1 MEKKLY
7 YNAMNKKYNLRGMTL
22 VELEELVISLKM
34 SKFRGK
40 QIADWIYKK
49 NVVNIDNFTNFSI
62 KDRELLKSVSLVNYL
77 EPSKAMIS
85 KDGTKKYLYILDS
98 WKSIEVAYIPEKSR
112 NTLCISSQVG
122 CRMGCQFC
130 MTDKQSLQRSL
141 SSYEII
147 NQLLSLPERDEITN
161 IVFMGMG
168 EPLDN
173 YVEVSKTLDILTSN
187 WGLGMSPHKITLSTV
202 GLIPKLKQFLEERQC
217 NLALSVHN
225 PITSERR
232 EFMPVEKAY
241 NIKDVIGVIR
251 DFNLPKNRTFSV
263 EYILFKNLNDSISHV
278 KALVKLL
285 HGVRV
290 KVNLISYHAIPGE
303 NFEGIPSDRMEWF
316 RDELKS
322 RGIQTTIRKSRGQ
335 DIDAACGLLS
345 TKENSKKI
353 IL

>member
-1 MEKKLY
+1 MLLKK
-7 YNAMNKKYNLRGMTL
+7 NLTGMTL
-22 VELEELVISLKM
+22 KELEEFVSQLNM
-34 SKFRGK
+34 PKFRAK

-49 NVVNIDNFTNFSI
+49 DVTDINHFTNFSK
-62 KDRELLKSVSLVNYL
+62 KDRALLL
-77 EPSKAMIS
+77 ESAEVKRLSPSKEFQS
-85 KDGTKKYLYILDS
+85 VDGTKKYLYILDS
-98 WKSIEVAYIPEKSR
+98 WKSIEVAYIPEEKR

-147 NQLLSLPERDEITN
+147 NQILSLPEKDKLTN
-161 IVFMGMG
+161 IVLMGMG

-173 YVEVSKTLDILTSN
+173 YEEVTKALDILTSS
-187 WGLGMSPHKITLSTV
+187 WGLEMSPHKITLSTV
-202 GLIPKLKQFLEERQC
+202 GLIPKLKRFLEEREC

-225 PITSERR
+225 PISDER
-232 EFMPVEKAY
+232 EAFMPIERGYKLEE
-241 NIKDVIGVIR
+241 VIEVIR
-251 DFNLPKNRTFSV
+251 TFDMPKKRKFSV
-263 EYILFKNLNDSISHV
+263 EYILFEDLNDSLKHI

-290 KVNLISYHAIPGE
+290 KVNLIHYHTIPGE
-303 NFEGIPSDRMEWF
+303 NFRGVDQKKMEWF
-316 RDELKS
+316 RDELKK

-345 TKENSKKI
+345 TKENLK
-353 IL
+353 